1 MDKNPLITLRND
13 PRLRLQASP
22 EIMAINGGLQP
33 FAIATS
39 SDTLLAQVQLPERS
53 YPDERIVFHWMIG
66 SFVSRDGGD
75 SWTRVEHRP
84 GKNELYM
91 EGGSI
96 VLPDGKM
103 FLLDTYVTEG
113 PKGEGRGLAQIFS
126 NDLRTFEGPLEITF
140 DLPGMDFDGVDDGGN
155 AHLAERLHRRILALP
170 DGDLLATIYG
180 WFYEDNTAVDY
191 MPNGRKVRTLLL
203 RSSNQGRHWRLVSTI
218 AVGPDLGTEGIG
230 EPDMVR
236 ISQGSHAGRLICY
249 MRTGRAL
256 YQCISDDDGVTW
268 TPPEAQQFGIIDVY
282 DPTPWEKFFEDTSDL
297 PGYAR
302 DMHGCFVDPNLI
314 ELKNG
319 VLACAFGLRM
329 TEKLCWVNPH
339 HERNGN
345 YLAFSF
351 DHGATWSHIVQ
362 LTSAIMTTHYM
373 NILELEPNL
382 LHVLYDREGRWE
394 GGYWDGTKGRFT
406 ASRKFTLSFDLSK

>member
-1 MDKNPLITLRND
+1 MNNHPLIELKHDLRVHLTTQPETL
-13 PRLRLQASP
+13 
-22 EIMAINGGLQP
+22 AINGGLQP

-39 SDTLLAQVQLPERS
+39 RDTLLAQVQMPERS
-53 YPDERIVFHWMIG
+53 HPSERIVFHWMIG

-75 SWTRVEHRP
+75 SWRRVEHRP
-84 GKNELYM
+84 GQNELYM

-103 FLLDTYVTEG
+103 FLLDTYVTAG
-113 PKGEGRGLAQIFS
+113 PKDEGRGLAQIFS
-126 NDLRTFEGPLEITF
+126 NDLRIFEGPFEVTF
-140 DLPGMDFDGVDDGGN
+140 DLPGMDFEGVDDGGN
-155 AHLAERLHRRILALP
+155 PHRAERLHRRILALP
-170 DGDLLATIYG
+170 GGDLLATIYG
-180 WFYEDNTAVDY
+180 WFFEDTTAVDY

-218 AVGPDLGTEGIG
+218 AVGPELGTEGIG

-236 ISQGSHAGRLICY
+236 ISQGPNAGRLICY

-268 TPPEAQQFGIIDVY
+268 TPPAAQQFGIIDVY
-282 DPTPWEKFFEDTSDL
+282 DPTPWRKFFEDTPDL
-297 PGYAR
+297 PGYDR
-302 DMHGCFVDPNLI
+302 DMHGTFVDPNVI

-319 VLACAFGLRM
+319 VLVCAFGLRI
-329 TEKLCWVNPH
+329 TEKLCWVNPR

-345 YLAFSF
+345 YLAFSL

-362 LTSAIMTTHYM
+362 LTTGIMTTHYM
-373 NILELEPNL
+373 NILELKPNL
-382 LHVLYDREGRWE
+382 LHVLYDCHGRWE
-394 GGYWDGTKGRFT
+394 DGYWDGIKGRYT
-406 ASRKFTLSFDLSK
+406 ASRKISLDFNLEK